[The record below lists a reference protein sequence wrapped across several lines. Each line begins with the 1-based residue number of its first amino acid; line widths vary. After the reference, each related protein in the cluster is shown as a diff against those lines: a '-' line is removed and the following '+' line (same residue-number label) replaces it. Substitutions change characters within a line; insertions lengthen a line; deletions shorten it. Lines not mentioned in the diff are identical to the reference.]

1 VQNLLKLNNEN
12 IKIIK
17 QVAKKVLAFY
27 YEKGGDILKLVLCE
41 KPSVGNTVAKVLG
54 VKSRKAAHL

>member
-1 VQNLLKLNNEN
+1 MKTSKLLSKLP
-12 IKIIK
+12 KRC
-17 QVAKKVLAFY
+17 LLFY